1 MTKQE
6 ILDAFRGALDDAY
19 TLLEC
24 SVPDEVDIDEGDL
37 DYQMSEAS
45 DYIAE
50 LLENIIDRE

>member
-6 ILDAFRGALDDAY
+6 ILNAFRSALDDAY
-19 TLLEC
+19 TQLES
-24 SVPDEVDIDEGDL
+24 SVPDEVDIEEDDF

-50 LLENIIDRE
+50 LLVNIINRE

>member
-6 ILDAFRGALDDAY
+6 ILNAFRSALDDAY
-19 TLLEC
+19 TQLES
-24 SVPDEVDIDEGDL
+24 SVPDEVDIEEDGF

-50 LLENIIDRE
+50 LLVNIIDRE